1 MSHLVAMSAV
11 YCRLRCDLAVWSD
24 LIIVVVP
31 SLHFWSCVVKAH
43 EPMSVK
49 TFSSE
54 LAVEAFDEAV
64 VRRFT
69 RSREPQAG
77 AERPIPK

>member
-1 MSHLVAMSAV
+1 M
-11 YCRLRCDLAVWSD
+11 WSD

-31 SLHFWSCVVKAH
+31 SLHFCSRVVKVH

-49 TFSSE
+49 AFSSE

-69 RSREPQAG
+69 RSGEPQAG
-77 AERPIPK
+77 AERPIPE